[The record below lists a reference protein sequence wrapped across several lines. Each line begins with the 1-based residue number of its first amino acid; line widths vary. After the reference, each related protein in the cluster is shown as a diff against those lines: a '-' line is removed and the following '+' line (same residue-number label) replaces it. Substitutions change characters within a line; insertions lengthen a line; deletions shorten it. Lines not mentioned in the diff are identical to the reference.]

1 MDAVKFL
8 KARKRMCDSFIGCSK
23 CPVYNK
29 NGESCFTNNNYEDMV
44 KAVEEWANAHRA
56 RHGRACFWSSGRR
69 QSWTMWV
76 CLALHPAHWFHHF
89 VTVVIVVD
97 AKTVLFAAASSGCRR
112 WSDG

>member
-44 KAVEEWANAHRA
+44 KAVEEWAAAHPRKTRQSVFLKQFPNAKIDKNGVIIIA
-56 RHGRACFWSSGRR
+56 PCTIEPEKYNAGECAKNKCICDYDCRHGFWM
-69 QSWTMWV
+69 QEV
-76 CLALHPAHWFHHF
+76 E
-89 VTVVIVVD
+89 
-97 AKTVLFAAASSGCRR
+97 
-112 WSDG
+112 